1 MVDQHAETHAP
12 SSQSATNT
20 GNSPRNDGQP
30 RSELSLRDHWQEI
43 ALCWLWFFLVLL
55 SYYCL
60 KPVRDGLASSLAGSL
75 GNLYLATFL
84 TSIVGLSVYSRLIA
98 TCNRLWLLIGVYNF
112 FVACL
117 FIFFG
122 TFLSGTE
129 QPTSVVTVF
138 FVWVS
143 VFNIFVVTLFWS
155 IMADVFTPS
164 QGKAW
169 FGVIAAAGSIGS
181 ISGSAI
187 AAQLSQWVGN
197 RGLVLV
203 SAFALELAVLVGWML
218 LRLNR
223 KRKATSNSQRVSP
236 AETGTGGSILAGLT
250 RVLQSPYLIGICLC
264 VALSKFAGTFVYNNL
279 QALLEVEM
287 PAANERT
294 TLFAQ
299 INLYAQTGSLV
310 MQALIAGLIMR
321 WLGVVTALVLPS
333 LAMLGFF
340 GWLSQA
346 PVLNTLVIGQ
356 AGQQI
361 LAYGLLVPAQHVL
374 FTVVSREDKYKSK
387 GFTDIVVFRGSDVA
401 AGKTCDWMINSHV
414 ALGILALSMLPVV
427 VLWAIVA
434 AWTGTQYS
442 KQVRPVASSG

>member
-1 MVDQHAETHAP
+1 MADQPAQA
-12 SSQSATNT
+12 SSQASKTPASPT
-20 GNSPRNDGQP
+20 GSDTPT
-30 RSELSLRDHWQEI
+30 SELSLRDHWQEI
-43 ALCWLWFFLVLL
+43 VLCWLWFFLVLL

-75 GNLYLATFL
+75 GNLYFATFL
-84 TSIVGLSVYSRLIA
+84 TSIVGLSLYSRLIA

-117 FIFFG
+117 LIFFMV
-122 TFLSGTE
+122 FLSNEE
-129 QPTSVVTVF
+129 QPGSVVTAF

-155 IMADVFTPS
+155 VMADVFTPS

-169 FGVIAAAGSIGS
+169 FGIIAAAGSVGS
-181 ISGSAI
+181 ITGSAI
-187 AAQLSQWVGN
+187 ATQLSQLFGS
-197 RGLVLV
+197 RGLVIV
-203 SAFALELAVLVGWML
+203 SAVALELAVVVGWVLLML
-218 LRLNR
+218 VR
-223 KRKATSNSQRVSP
+223 KRRQPDAAAISQS
-236 AETGTGGSILAGLT
+236 AESGTGGSILAGLT

-279 QALLEVEM
+279 QAFLDIEM
-287 PAANERT
+287 PAADDRT
-294 TLFAQ
+294 TLFAK
-299 INLYAQTGSLV
+299 INLYAQSGSLI
-310 MQALIAGLIMR
+310 MQAAIAGLIMR
-321 WLGVVTALVLPS
+321 WLGVTTALVLPC

-340 GWLSQA
+340 VWLSQA
-346 PVLNTLVIGQ
+346 PVLNTLIVGQ

-401 AGKTCDWMINSHV
+401 AGKTCDWMINSQI
-414 ALGILALSMLPVV
+414 AIGILALAMLPVV
-427 VLWAIVA
+427 VLWGIIA
-434 AWTGTQYS
+434 AWTGMQYS
-442 KQVRPVASSG
+442 KQSRPVASTT